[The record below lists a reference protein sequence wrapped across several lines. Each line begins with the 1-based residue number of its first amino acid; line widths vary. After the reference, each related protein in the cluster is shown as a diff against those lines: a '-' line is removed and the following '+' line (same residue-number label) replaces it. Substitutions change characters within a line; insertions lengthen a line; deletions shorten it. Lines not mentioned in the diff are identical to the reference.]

1 MFFGY
6 RQTTHLIELSKR
18 DRKRGMRHVR
28 YKGMV
33 TKMTELVYM
42 PEGYLLK
49 SEQNT
54 YYTSDIHHLERAKN
68 LGLTLEGTATKCDS
82 GSMDLTVEVGSF
94 RGIIPRDEAVWSRD
108 GSEVRDIA
116 IITRV
121 GKPTS
126 FKIRDIKICEDG
138 EPLLLLSRKEA
149 QIECECEYISKL
161 RPGDIIH
168 GTVTHLE
175 PFGAFVDIGCGI
187 ISLLTIDA
195 ISVSR
200 ISHPKDRFKC
210 GDNISCVV
218 RSIDRDSRRIF
229 LSCRELLGTWEEN
242 VSAFSPSQTVTGIVR
257 SIESYGIFI
266 ELAPN
271 LAGLAE
277 YRDGV
282 EVGDI
287 CAVYIKS
294 IIPERMK
301 IKLILINNAKGDFE
315 HKLKYY
321 VDTDTADHIPYWR
334 YSPEGS
340 VKLIESV
347 FDK

>member
-1 MFFGY
+1 
-6 RQTTHLIELSKR
+6 
-18 DRKRGMRHVR
+18 MRHVR
-28 YKGMV
+28 YKGMI
-33 TKMTELVYM
+33 TKMTELAYM

-54 YYTSDIHHLERAKN
+54 YYTSDIHRLERAKN
-68 LGLTLEGTATKCDS
+68 MGLTLEGTATKCDS
-82 GSMDLTVEVGSF
+82 GSMELTVEVGPF
-94 RGIIPRDEAVWSRD
+94 KGIIQRDEAVWSRD

-116 IITRV
+116 IISRV

-126 FKIRDIKICEDG
+126 FKIIDIKSGDDG
-138 EPLLLLSRKEA
+138 EPLLILSRKEA
-149 QIECECEYISKL
+149 QMECESEYVSKL
-161 RPGDIIH
+161 SPGDIIP

-200 ISHPKDRFKC
+200 ISHPRDRFKC
-210 GDNISCVV
+210 GDCINCVV
-218 RSIDRDSRRIF
+218 RSVDRDSGRIF

-242 VSAFSPSQTVTGIVR
+242 VSVFSPSQTVTGIVR

-282 EVGDI
+282 EVGDV

-301 IKLILINNAKGDFE
+301 IKLILINSSKGDFE
-315 HKLKYY
+315 HKMKYY
-321 VDTDTADHIPYWR
+321 VDTDTVRHIPYWR

-347 FDK
+347 FDR

>member
-6 RQTTHLIELSKR
+6 RQTTHLIELTKR

-218 RSIDRDSRRIF
+218 RSIDRDSGRIF

-282 EVGDI
+282 EVGDV

-294 IIPERMK
+294 IIPESFIWLEQGR
-301 IKLILINNAKGDFE
+301 NRT
-315 HKLKYY
+315 H
-321 VDTDTADHIPYWR
+321 
-334 YSPEGS
+334 EG
-340 VKLIESV
+340 
-347 FDK
+347 